1 MDIPYEVISNQDEIA
16 KPVFNSTEEYREAL
30 NEFYKS
36 LVPEF
41 EKQDIARRKS
51 EELARQKIYS

>member
-1 MDIPYEVISNQDEIA
+1 MGIPYEVISNQDKIA
-16 KPVFNSTEEYREAL
+16 RPAFNSSEEYREAL
-30 NEFYKS
+30 NKFYRS

>member
-41 EKQDIARRKS
+41 EKQDIARGKS
-51 EELARQKIYS
+51 EKLARQKIYS

>member
-1 MDIPYEVISNQDEIA
+1 MDIQYEVISNQDEIA
-16 KPVFNSTEEYREAL
+16 KPAFNSPEEYREAL
-30 NEFYKS
+30 NEFYQS

-51 EELARQKIYS
+51 EEFARQKIYS